1 VHVCVHV
8 SVSACDSICCLG
20 IHGIHMSTHPR
31 VCIHRSQMYTHTYKT
46 SNKTPIL
53 NLSMHITY
61 AHTNAYRSMS
71 FILTYQSSKL
81 TQFSVLF
88 SIFFCLQF
96 LWDLPYDNFCALAAA
111 NNVDVWLAPLELG
124 EEEEGY
130 AGMDARSRTEIVNDL
145 LQVFAQHE
153 QVLYMQILVYAHSCI

>member
-1 VHVCVHV
+1 
-8 SVSACDSICCLG
+8 
-20 IHGIHMSTHPR
+20 
-31 VCIHRSQMYTHTYKT
+31 
-46 SNKTPIL
+46 
-53 NLSMHITY
+53 
-61 AHTNAYRSMS
+61 
-71 FILTYQSSKL
+71 
-81 TQFSVLF
+81 
-88 SIFFCLQF
+88 
-96 LWDLPYDNFCALAAA
+96 LPYDNFCALAAA